1 MSELDKGS
9 KDSLIVVGRIG
20 AAHGI
25 KGALKVKSFTQ
36 NPLSLGDYGALQ
48 DKEGRQYNIKNIRV
62 QKNSTI
68 VHFKEITNRNLAETL
83 NGVELF
89 IERSILPSDLGTEEF
104 YIFDLIGMDVMSD
117 KGELAGTILN
127 IENFGAGDL
136 LEISPLMEN
145 GGFSDNTYY
154 LAFTKQNVPEID
166 LKKHFV
172 KITPPIE
179 IVVQKGE
186 IREAEKG
193 AEKIERQDDE
203 QS

>member
-1 MSELDKGS
+1 MSELAKGS
-9 KDSLIVVGRIG
+9 KDNLIVMGRIG

-48 DKEGRQYNIKNIRV
+48 DTNGRQYNIKNIRV
-62 QKNSTI
+62 QKNSVI

-89 IERSILPSDLGTEEF
+89 VERSILPADLETEEF

-127 IENFGAGDL
+127 VENFGAGDL

-154 LAFTKQNVPEID
+154 LAFTKQNVPEIN

-193 AEKIERQDDE
+193 AEKIERQDNE

>member
-9 KDSLIVVGRIG
+9 SDNLIVMGRIG

-25 KGALKVKSFTQ
+25 KGGLKVKSFTQ

-48 DKEGRQYNIKNIRV
+48 DKDGRQYNIKNIRV

-89 IERSILPSDLGTEEF
+89 IERSILPADLETEEF
-104 YIFDLIGMDVMSD
+104 YIFDLIGLDVMSD
-117 KGELAGTILN
+117 KGELVGTILN

-136 LEISPLMEN
+136 LEISPVMEN
-145 GGFSDNTYY
+145 GGFSDKTYY
-154 LAFTKQNVPEID
+154 LAFTKQNVPQID
-166 LKKHFV
+166 LKKHF
-172 KITPPIE
+172 ITIIPPFE
-179 IVVQKGE
+179 VVVQKGE
-186 IREAEKG
+186 IKEAEKG
-193 AEKIERQDDE
+193 AEGREENNE